1 MQSFLKYGFIFLFWL
16 NQSHAQGVKGILK
29 NKRGEAL
36 SYVSVYIL
44 GTQTGTH
51 TAADGTFSLAIASG
65 SYQLVFKSV
74 DYQTLVIPIKIENE
88 WVLLKPILS
97 EQVYTFKEHTVS
109 SKNENLAHT
118 IMRKAIGA
126 APYYYRQVLTY
137 QAKVYVKGTGKI
149 DESPKIL
156 KPAIK
161 SFGVEV
167 GKSYLTESIN
177 ELQFLQP
184 STYKEKVLSISSTMP
199 NSGAPKPMRM
209 VRGSWYGTKNQEIV
223 SPLSPQAFSVYNFT
237 LSGSFYENGVEINK
251 IKVEPKR
258 KGNDVFTGDIYII
271 DGLWCIHSLWLT
283 REEQGM
289 KVITKTRFQAVPNY
303 PFVWLPISYD
313 FTAEGDYLGVKGSF
327 RYFVSIKDYQIKLNP
342 NIDHSWVKKSSPASI
357 PVEEELVRTEIKKPK
372 TSTKNQEKIAE
383 LLKKESLNKREML
396 QLAARMKRE
405 SERETSEQ
413 NSVNDSTEIT
423 IDSLAYTRDSAFWQ
437 QERSVPLLDHEL
449 KSLAEKASKQKDTSI
464 GKARQNKFT
473 LGDFLWRGDSILL
486 AKQRYFKHSG
496 ILRFPYLNTVEGFGL
511 KFNARWGNTKPN
523 NWIWEHHFSIPLER
537 NFPQWA
543 TQFTYRYWPQKM
555 GFLNVSAGSKLTD
568 FNQQG
573 IHPWVDGLQVF
584 AFRNNYSKWFGEE
597 RIGFMVK
604 QEVANGL
611 QLAIAA
617 NYYNR
622 FLVDNLNRFDNDK
635 FSSNLPSLGVKLGTY
650 QSFQWGINASYH
662 IKQGFKLRYN
672 RKQYTENQWPTI
684 SVGFIE
690 GRNHN
695 IQFRKLSYQLKQQVN
710 LRHWLILRYQIN
722 QGFFFNTL
730 PLYFNDYHHF
740 EANQSWFYA
749 DASGL
754 SFKQLPYY
762 AFSTQ
767 KKYESLQLSLDFK
780 KLLVKQIPLF
790 TLFSFKESLHLNVLQ
805 TEEHGNYLE
814 LGYGLTEI
822 ANKLGV
828 GCNFYFMNQ
837 LYQGPGVWVSFRL

>member
-1 MQSFLKYGFIFLFWL
+1 MQNLLKFGFIFLFFL
-16 NQSHAQGVKGILK
+16 NQSFAQGIKGTLK
-29 NKRGEAL
+29 NKQGEAL
-36 SYVSVYIL
+36 SYVSVYIQ

-51 TAADGTFSLAIASG
+51 TALDGTFTLALAEG
-65 SYQLVFKSV
+65 SYQLIFKSV
-74 DYQTLVIPIKIENE
+74 DYQTLIMPIKIENE
-88 WVLLKPILS
+88 WVRLEPILS
-97 EQVYTFKEHTVS
+97 EQVYTFKEHTVN

-149 DESPKIL
+149 DDSPRLL

-161 SFGVEV
+161 SFGLEV

-184 STYKEKVLSISSTMP
+184 TTYKEKVLSISSTMP

-209 VRGSWYGTKNQEIV
+209 VRGSWYSNKNNEIV

-237 LSGSFYENGVEINK
+237 LSGSFYENGLEINK

-283 REEQGM
+283 RQEQGM

-313 FTAEGDYLGVKGSF
+313 FTAEGDYLGVKGSY
-327 RYFVSIKDYQIKLNP
+327 RYFVSVKDYLIKLNP
-342 NIDHSWVKKSSPASI
+342 NLDHTWLKKSSLAST
-357 PVEEELVRTEIKKPK
+357 PVQEELVRTEIKKTK
-372 TSTKNQEKIAE
+372 SSTKNQEKIAE
-383 LLKKESLNKREML
+383 LLQKENLNKREML
-396 QLAARMKRE
+396 QLAARMKKE
-405 SERETSEQ
+405 SERETLEQ
-413 NSVNDSTEIT
+413 SIVNDSTEIS

-449 KSLAEKASKQKDTSI
+449 KSKSEKASKQTDTSM
-464 GKARQNKFT
+464 GKPRQNSYT
-473 LGDFLWRGDSILL
+473 LGNLLWRGDSILL

-496 ILRFPYLNTVEGFGL
+496 LVSFPYLNTVEGFGL

-523 NWIWEHHFSIPLER
+523 NWIWEHQFSIPLER

-555 GFLNVSAGSKLTD
+555 GFLSVSGASKLTD

-573 IHPWVDGLQVF
+573 IHPGVDGLQVF
-584 AFRNNYSKWFGEE
+584 VFQNNYSKWFGEE
-597 RIGFMVK
+597 RIGFSLK
-604 QEVANGL
+604 QEVLNGL
-611 QLAIAA
+611 QIAMAA
-617 NYYNR
+617 NYFNR
-622 FLVDNLNRFDNDK
+622 FLLGNLDRFSADK
-635 FSSNLPSLGVKLGTY
+635 FSSNLPSLGVRLGTY
-650 QSFQWGINASYH
+650 QSFQWTINASYH
-662 IKQGFKLRYN
+662 IKQGFKMRYN
-672 RKQYTENQWPTI
+672 LKQYTDNQWPI
-684 SVGFIE
+684 LSVGFTE
-690 GRNHN
+690 GRDQN
-695 IQFRKLSYQLKQQVN
+695 IQFRKLSYQIKQEFYVW
-710 LRHWLILRYQIN
+710 HWLRLRYQFK
-722 QGFFFNTL
+722 QGFFFNAQ

-740 EANQSWFYA
+740 EANQSWFFA

-767 KKYESLQLSLDFK
+767 KKYENLQLSLDFK

-790 TLFSFKESLHLNVLQ
+790 TLFSFKESLHLNALQ
-805 TEEHGNYLE
+805 TKEHGNYIE
-814 LGYGLTEI
+814 FGYGLTEI
-822 ANKLGV
+822 VNKLGV
-828 GCNFYFMNQ
+828 GCNFYIINQ
-837 LYQGPGVWVSFRL
+837 VYQGPGVWVNMRL